1 MNLNKLSQSLKNRF
15 QEPLP
20 GIEAQ
25 KKMWSRRR
33 DLSQLE
39 NYDASTVRRA
49 GVLLMLYPHQNT
61 IYTAL
66 MRRPESPYAHSG
78 QISFPGGR
86 EENSDGGNLIQTALR
101 EANEEFGFD
110 TSMVDV
116 VGQLTDMYVSV
127 SDIAVS
133 PTVGVL
139 KERPVFYPDPVEVA
153 EIIEVPLSHLI
164 DEGNHKRKKI
174 MSGRG
179 FSLEVPYYDVF
190 GHVLWGATAMMM
202 SEFLEVYQS
211 IDIH

>member
-1 MNLNKLSQSLKNRF
+1 MTIPQLTTALKNRF
-15 QEPLP
+15 KDPLP

-25 KKMWSRRR
+25 MKMWSKRR
-33 DLSQLE
+33 DLSQIE
-39 NYDASTVRRA
+39 NFDSSNARRA
-49 GVLLMLYPHQNT
+49 GVLLMLYPYQNT
-61 IYTAL
+61 IHTAL

-86 EENSDGGNLIQTALR
+86 EEEIDAEDLIQTALR
-101 EANEEFGFD
+101 ETNEEFGFD
-110 TSMVDV
+110 TSKVEV
-116 VGQLTDMYVSV
+116 VGKLTDMYVSV
-127 SDIAVS
+127 SDIVVA

-139 KERPVFYPDPVEVA
+139 TERPIFQPDPVEVV
-153 EIIEVPLSHLI
+153 EIIEVPISHLL
-164 DEGNHKRKKI
+164 DERNLKRKEM

-211 IDIH
+211 IRS